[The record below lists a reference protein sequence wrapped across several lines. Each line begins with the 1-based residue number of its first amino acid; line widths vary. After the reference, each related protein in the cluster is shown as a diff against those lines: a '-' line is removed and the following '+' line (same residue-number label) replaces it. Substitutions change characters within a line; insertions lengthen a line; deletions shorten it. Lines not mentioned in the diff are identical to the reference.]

1 MEGGM
6 CKKGRGR
13 SKAVEGVR
21 AGGGRELQ
29 DKRKKEEK
37 IKNQVLDYKWRKK
50 EDLKQTTEEREKLLW
65 LSRLLLLLFF
75 FLSAVKVLLDRNLRG
90 AAEDWRRGR

>member
-50 EDLKQTTEEREKLLW
+50 EDLKQTTEEMEKLL
-65 LSRLLLLLFF
+65 LAFPLTS
-75 FLSAVKVLLDRNLRG
+75 SAVFLPF
-90 AAEDWRRGR
+90 GRQSPA